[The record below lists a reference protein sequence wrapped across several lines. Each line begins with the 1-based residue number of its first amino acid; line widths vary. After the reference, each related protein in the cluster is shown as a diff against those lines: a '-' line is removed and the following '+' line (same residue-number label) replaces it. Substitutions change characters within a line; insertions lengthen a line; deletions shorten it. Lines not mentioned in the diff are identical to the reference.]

1 MSFEIVMRVFLL
13 FCLVV
18 SVTLAPAV
26 AQRAPVKQNTDITKY
41 IGLRHGKALPPGLK
55 WIGGSLVSAVRDEK
69 EYGMAEIHRGTTKML
84 WFERLTH
91 RDDNGTAYWEVK
103 DVMVLP
109 RLPKK
114 QVFLYAFCLL
124 NDQHDSEIAA
134 VADYDADAQYFTR
147 VHRAWRANRQTEK
160 FEAIPTKGI
169 KCENDGL
176 GL

>member
-1 MSFEIVMRVFLL
+1 MLI
-13 FCLVV
+13 FCLMA
-18 SVTLAPAV
+18 SFALAPAA

-69 EYGMAEIHRGTTKML
+69 EYGMTEIHRGTTKML

-147 VHRAWRANRQTEK
+147 VRRAWRANRQTEK

>member
-1 MSFEIVMRVFLL
+1 MRVILL
-13 FCLVV
+13 FWLTISLTLV
-18 SVTLAPAV
+18 PAA
-26 AQRAPVKQNTDITKY
+26 AQRAAAPVKQSTDTAKY

-69 EYGMAEIHRGTTKML
+69 EYGMTEIHRGTTKML
-84 WFERLTH
+84 WFERMTH

-109 RLPKK
+109 RISKK

-124 NDQHDSEIAA
+124 NNQHDSEIAA

-147 VHRAWRANRQTEK
+147 VCRAWRANRQTEK
-160 FEAIPTKGI
+160 FEAILTKGI
-169 KCENDGL
+169 KCENPGL